1 MNIVDIITTVGFP
14 IAGCIA
20 LCWYIVKQTSE
31 FREEIKRMSA
41 EFREEIK
48 RMRDEQN
55 EEMREVRKEHQQEIR
70 DLKTSID
77 RNSDLLSKLL
87 IKIGGDLE

>member
-20 LCWYIVKQTSE
+20 LCWYIVKQTS
-31 FREEIKRMSA
+31 